1 MRRLLL
7 PFSWLYGGIIRLR
20 NAAFDAGVL
29 KSTGF
34 EFPVI
39 VVGNLSVGG
48 TGKSPLV
55 LFLAGELSKKY
66 NVAILSRGYGR
77 LSKGYLLLDK
87 SSTARQGGDEP
98 MQYVQALENVR
109 VAVCEDR
116 VEGIRRLKNDF
127 PDIDVVLLDD
137 AYQHRQV
144 KGGLNILLTDFS
156 RPFFRDAM
164 LPAGDLREPVAGKK
178 RAGIIVVTKCP
189 ADISAADQHS
199 WREKIRPN
207 QHQSLVFSYIRYRE
221 PLPLFSGAEFASPDR
236 NAAVMMVCGI
246 ARPEPL
252 QKHLESN
259 FAAVTAKIFPDHY
272 DFSVADVLRLKQE
285 FLKWRQVHPN
295 AVLIT
300 TRKDAMRLQQAE
312 LKMHL
317 EDLPFFVVDIVP
329 GFIGDQE
336 NLFLSEINAFLAGN

>member
-55 LFLAGELSKKY
+55 MFLAGELSKKY
-66 NVAILSRGYGR
+66 KVAILSRGYGR
-77 LSKGYLLLDK
+77 LTKGYLLLDK

-98 MQYVQALENVR
+98 LQYVQALENVR

-137 AYQHRQV
+137 AFQHRQV

-189 ADISAADQHS
+189 ADISPADQTS
-199 WREKIRPN
+199 WREKIKPD
-207 QHQSLVFSYIRYRE
+207 HKQSLVFSYIRYRE
-221 PLPLFSGAEFASPDR
+221 PLPLFEGAKNVAPDR

-252 QKHLESN
+252 QQHLESI
-259 FAAVTAKIFPDHY
+259 FASVIAKIFPDHY

-285 FLKWRQVHPN
+285 FLKLQQKDPQ

-317 EDLPFFVVDIVP
+317 EDLPFFVIDIAP
-329 GFIGDQE
+329 GFIGQQE
-336 NLFLSEINAFLAGN
+336 ELFLSKINSFLAGH